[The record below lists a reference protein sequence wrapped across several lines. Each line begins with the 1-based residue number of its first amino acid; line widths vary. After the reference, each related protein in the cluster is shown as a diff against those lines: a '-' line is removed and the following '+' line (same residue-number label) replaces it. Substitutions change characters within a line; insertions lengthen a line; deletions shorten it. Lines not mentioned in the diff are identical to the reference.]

1 MDGNSAK
8 RLNDLPTKNCQYG
21 KNCYRK
27 NPAHFAEYN
36 HIHLESIIRSH
47 SDGKYT
53 IPDEFSLTK
62 DLILEQIEIVIKLFP
77 HLSLQPQRKVQK
89 MEEDLEKVS
98 EKPKKEEEPKLPE
111 AGCSKDTEKRISPP
125 KEQTK
130 PTRNI
135 HDYIKVVLPKGKM
148 AEKLKAAAPYNF
160 FLTTITDSPNTHT
173 ESLSITLQEILDKS
187 LGDLECSLQIN
198 FMVDVGWLLG
208 HYYFAGY
215 DQKPLTI
222 LYGDETP
229 DLLNISKVR
238 PNVQAMKVPMSG
250 PFGIHHTKMMLLGYT
265 DGSMRVVISTANL
278 YEDDWHNRTQGLWIS
293 PKLPAIP
300 DASDTAFGESPTNFR
315 EDLLKY
321 LMAYNN
327 PKIQNWITRVRKSN
341 FSEVNVFLVA
351 SVPGGHRST
360 PKGPI
365 WGHPRVGHLLTQ
377 HSSKVD
383 ESCPIVGQSSSIGS
397 LGVSVGSW
405 ILGEWGINF
414 RKDSAPAGLRRMPHF
429 RMIYPSFTNVKNSH
443 DDLLGGGCLPY
454 QRNTND
460 KQPWLKN
467 HLHQWKS
474 NKRHRSQAMPHI
486 KTYCRWSDRGL
497 HWFLLTSANL
507 SKAAWGAFNKSSKF
521 EPPLRIMNYEAGVL
535 FLPKFVTQTDTFPL
549 DGSSI
554 AAKVFPM
561 PYDIPLTPYGLDD
574 SPFLM
579 DYLHEALK

>member
-1 MDGNSAK
+1 M
-8 RLNDLPTKNCQYG
+8 
-21 KNCYRK
+21 
-27 NPAHFAEYN
+27 
-36 HIHLESIIRSH
+36 
-47 SDGKYT
+47 
-53 IPDEFSLTK
+53 
-62 DLILEQIEIVIKLFP
+62 
-77 HLSLQPQRKVQK
+77 
-89 MEEDLEKVS
+89 
-98 EKPKKEEEPKLPE
+98 
-111 AGCSKDTEKRISPP
+111 
-125 KEQTK
+125 
-130 PTRNI
+130 
-135 HDYIKVVLPKGKM
+135 
-148 AEKLKAAAPYNF
+148 
-160 FLTTITDSPNTHT
+160 
-173 ESLSITLQEILDKS
+173 
-187 LGDLECSLQIN
+187 
-198 FMVDVGWLLG
+198 
-208 HYYFAGY
+208 
-215 DQKPLTI
+215 I

-300 DASDTAFGESPTNFR
+300 DSSDTAFGESPTNFR

-360 PKGPI
+360 PKGPM
-365 WGHPRVGHLLTQ
+365 WGHPRVGHLLAQ
-377 HSSKVD
+377 HSSRVE

-397 LGVSVGSW
+397 LGVSVGAW
-405 ILGEWGINF
+405 VLGEWGINF

-467 HLHQWKS
+467 HLQ
-474 NKRHRSQAMPHI
+474 
-486 KTYCRWSDRGL
+486 
-497 HWFLLTSANL
+497 
-507 SKAAWGAFNKSSKF
+507 
-521 EPPLRIMNYEAGVL
+521 
-535 FLPKFVTQTDTFPL
+535 
-549 DGSSI
+549 
-554 AAKVFPM
+554 
-561 PYDIPLTPYGLDD
+561 
-574 SPFLM
+574 
-579 DYLHEALK
+579 